1 MKSHMFIFI
10 LSIRVSSFLILIK
23 KFNMNNTDKNTLNK
37 ISESLN
43 GSIPESVILVGLLAV
58 SFGISWYIGTRIV
71 SYSTSDSNPG
81 SNPHSCPTDPDLG
94 SGSDFTDSGWDS
106 DYSDTNSSVSS
117 DISPD
122 VSNQGNSLYSVF
134 NSVYESFSDSL
145 CSISAGISS
154 GISSVIKLG
163 FKFGLMCWQNGGP
176 MGPIGPIFFPM
187 LIGLSVGLSVF
198 IALNFTHNFLI
209 IFYDPQVVIV
219 EQTWKECNE
228 KGLYSGLCL
237 WCNLEYGFIKTSV
250 VRVCEILAYLKMKLA
265 YHFGRLSKWI
275 FG

>member
-1 MKSHMFIFI
+1 MK
-10 LSIRVSSFLILIK
+10 
-23 KFNMNNTDKNTLNK
+23 NNPVNNKLDK

-43 GSIPESVILVGLLAV
+43 GSIPDSLILVALLAV

-71 SYSTSDSNPG
+71 SYYTSDSNP
-81 SNPHSCPTDPDLG
+81 NSCPTDADFG

-106 DYSDTNSSVSS
+106 DYSDTNSNSSVSS

-122 VSNQGNSLYSVF
+122 VSNQVNSLYSVC

-145 CSISAGISS
+145 CSISAGLSS
-154 GISSVIKLG
+154 GIKLW
-163 FKFGLMCWQNGGP
+163 LMCGQKGGIIIGP
-176 MGPIGPIFFPM
+176 MFM
-187 LIGLSVGLSVF
+187 GLSAGVSVF
-198 IALNFTHNFLI
+198 IVLSLMHNYLI

-219 EQTWKECNE
+219 EKTWKEYNE

-237 WCNLEYGFIKTSV
+237 WCDLEYDFTKACV

-265 YHFGRLSKWI
+265 YHFGRLSKFI
-275 FG
+275 FGLFG

>member
-1 MKSHMFIFI
+1 MKD
-10 LSIRVSSFLILIK
+10 
-23 KFNMNNTDKNTLNK
+23 NNADPDKLNK

-43 GSIPESVILVGLLAV
+43 GSIPDTLILLGLFAVG
-58 SFGISWYIGTRIV
+58 FGISWYIGSRIV
-71 SYSTSDSNPG
+71 SYYTSDSNP
-81 SNPHSCPTDPDLG
+81 NSCPTDADFG

-106 DYSDTNSSVSS
+106 DYSDTNSNSSVSS

-122 VSNQGNSLYSVF
+122 VSNQANSLYNSLYSVF
-134 NSVYESFSDSL
+134 NSVHESFSDSL

-154 GISSVIKLG
+154 GIKLG
-163 FKFGLMCWQNGGP
+163 IKFGSKLGLMCLQNG
-176 MGPIGPIFFPM
+176 IIVGPIFLGITVFS
-187 LIGLSVGLSVF
+187 LTF
-198 IALNFTHNFLI
+198 IALSLTHHSLI

-219 EQTWKECNE
+219 EKTWKEYNE

-237 WCNLEYGFIKTSV
+237 WCDLEYGLIKAYV

-265 YHFGRLSKWI
+265 YHFGRLFKFI

>member
-1 MKSHMFIFI
+1 MRENNPDK
-10 LSIRVSSFLILIK
+10 LS
-23 KFNMNNTDKNTLNK
+23 K

-43 GSIPESVILVGLLAV
+43 GSIPDSLLLLGLFAVG
-58 SFGISWYIGTRIV
+58 FGISWYIGTRIV

-81 SNPHSCPTDPDLG
+81 LNPNSCPTDADFG

-106 DYSDTNSSVSS
+106 DYSDTNSS

-122 VSNQGNSLYSVF
+122 VSNQGNSLYNSLYSVF
-134 NSVYESFSDSL
+134 NSVSESFSDSL

-154 GISSVIKLG
+154 GIKLW
-163 FKFGLMCWQNGGP
+163 LMCCQKGVLIGP
-176 MGPIGPIFFPM
+176 MF
-187 LIGLSVGLSVF
+187 LGLSVGLSVF
-198 IALNFTHNFLI
+198 TAFSLWHTYLI

-219 EQTWKECNE
+219 EKTWKEYNE

-237 WCNLEYGFIKTSV
+237 WCNLQYGFIKTYV

-265 YHFGRLSKWI
+265 YHFGRLYKFI
-275 FG
+275 FR

>member
-1 MKSHMFIFI
+1 MKKDTSA
-10 LSIRVSSFLILIK
+10 
-23 KFNMNNTDKNTLNK
+23 NNANKLNK
-37 ISESLN
+37 IYESFNESLN
-43 GSIPESVILVGLLAV
+43 GSIPDSLILLGLFAVG
-58 SFGISWYIGTRIV
+58 FGISWYIGTRLV

-81 SNPHSCPTDPDLG
+81 SNPNSCPTDADFG

-122 VSNQGNSLYSVF
+122 VSNQGNSLYSVC

-145 CSISAGISS
+145 CSISAGLSSLYSS
-154 GISSVIKLG
+154 GISSWIKL
-163 FKFGLMCWQNGGP
+163 GLMCWQTG
-176 MGPIGPIFFPM
+176 GPIGTISFGMFT
-187 LIGLSVGLSVF
+187 GLSAGLSVF
-198 IALNFTHNFLI
+198 TVLRLWHTYLI

-219 EQTWKECNE
+219 EKTWKEYNE

-237 WCNLEYGFIKTSV
+237 WCNLQYGFIKAYV

-265 YHFGRLSKWI
+265 YHFGRLYKFI

>member
-1 MKSHMFIFI
+1 MFIFI

-23 KFNMNNTDKNTLNK
+23 IFKMKNNADKLNK

-43 GSIPESVILVGLLAV
+43 GSIPESYILVGLLAV

-81 SNPHSCPTDPDLG
+81 SNPNSCPTDPDLG

-163 FKFGLMCWQNGGP
+163 LMCSQHVGP
-176 MGPIGPIFFPM
+176 LGPIFLPM
-187 LIGLSVGLSVF
+187 FIGLSVGISVF
-198 IALNFTHNFLI
+198 TALVLRHKFLI

-219 EQTWKECNE
+219 EQTWKEYNE